1 MCRLSTQSQWR
12 VFMEKTYQP
21 TDIEQRWNALWES
34 QAFYQPSQM
43 GSPYAIMLP
52 PPNVTGTL
60 HMGHGFQLSLM
71 DTLIRRQRMQGSN
84 TLWQPGTDHA
94 GIATQMVV
102 ERELA
107 KNNQTR
113 HDLGREAFLK
123 KAWEWREQS
132 GDRITRQMHRLGA
145 SLDWE
150 RAQFSMGPQVSHA
163 TSEAFIRLFEEGLIY
178 RGKRLV
184 NWDPALQTAV
194 SDLEVLNEE
203 QQGHLWHIRY
213 PLVNKSSTFV
223 TVATTRPETMLGD
236 MAIAVHPDDTR
247 YSHLIGEAVQ
257 LPLTDR
263 HIPIIADDEVDRD
276 FGTGCV
282 KITPAHDFNDYAMGQ
297 RHELE
302 LLNILTESAC
312 LNDNA
317 PTAYQG
323 MDRFD
328 ARQQII
334 QDLTEQD
341 LLVKTEPHTL
351 QVPVGDR
358 SGVIIEPLLTDQWF
372 IKMESLAKPAIDA
385 VKNGD
390 LRFVPENWNKTY
402 LQWLEN
408 IQDWC
413 ISRQLWWGHRIPVW
427 YDDQGKPYVGHD
439 EADVR
444 KRHNMPDS
452 TPLSQDE
459 DILDTWFTAAL
470 WPFSSLGW
478 PENTEAL
485 NTFYPS
491 QVLVTGF
498 DIIFFWVA
506 RMVMMGLKLVGDVPF
521 REVYIHGLIRDG
533 QGQKMS
539 KSKGNI
545 IDPIDLID
553 GIELD
558 DLMNKRMQSIIQPHL
573 KQQIIKNTPKEF
585 PEGIKEHGT
594 DALRFTFCALASTG
608 RDIRLDLGRIEGY
621 RNFCN
626 KLWNAARF
634 VLMNIENQPIRDT
647 SNPSITDRWIR
658 SCLNHTVK
666 KVNQSL
672 DQYRF
677 DLAAQALYEFIWN
690 DYCDWYLEIAKCQLN
705 DTSTSDDERAMTR
718 YTLLSTL
725 ETALRLMH
733 PFMPFI
739 TEEIWQSIK
748 TPLNIQGSSI
758 MMATY
763 PCDKIEQQDA
773 EAEQSIEWLKTLTGH
788 IRNIRSEMNVPPGH
802 RIQVLLQHG
811 NDHDQQHSD
820 KFNALI
826 QSLARLASLTWL
838 DHEATPPPSATAVM
852 EQLEIHLPL
861 AGIIDKDAELKR
873 LDKAIQKLEK
883 ERTQSEQRL
892 NNPSYSEKAPEHVV
906 NKEKEKLQHAAEAI
920 ERLSTQ
926 RDRIAAL

>member
-1 MCRLSTQSQWR
+1 
-12 VFMEKTYQP
+12 MEKTYQP
-21 TDIEQRWNALWES
+21 NDIEQRWNAYWES
-34 QAFYQPSQM
+34 QEFYKPSNK
-43 GSPYAIMLP
+43 GTPYAIMLP

-71 DTLIRRQRMQGSN
+71 DTLIRRQRMQGYN

-113 HDLGREAFLK
+113 HDLGREAFLE

-132 GDRITRQMHRLGA
+132 GGSITQQMHRLGA

-163 TSEAFIRLFEEGLIY
+163 TSEAFIKLFEEGLIY

-184 NWDPALQTAV
+184 NWDPVLQTAV

-203 QQGHLWHIRY
+203 QQGSLWHIRY
-213 PLVNKSSTFV
+213 PLANKPDTFV
-223 TVATTRPETMLGD
+223 TIATTRPETMLGD
-236 MAIAVHPDDTR
+236 MAIAVHPEDDR
-247 YSHLIGEAVQ
+247 YRQLIGEMVQ

-263 HIPIIADDEVDRD
+263 QIPIIADDEVDRE

-302 LLNILTESAC
+302 LLNIMDESAC
-312 LNDNA
+312 LNDNV
-317 PTAYQG
+317 PSAYQG

-334 QDLTEQD
+334 QDLTKQN
-341 LLVKTEPHTL
+341 LMVKTDPHTL
-351 QVPVGDR
+351 QVPMGDR

-427 YDDQGKPYVGHD
+427 YDDQGTPYVGHD

-444 KRHNMPDS
+444 KRHQLTDS
-452 TPLSQDE
+452 VQLSQDE

-478 PENTEAL
+478 PENTDAL
-485 NTFYPS
+485 KTFYPS

-553 GIELD
+553 GIQLE
-558 DLMNKRMQSIIQPHL
+558 DLIQKRTQSIIQPHL
-573 KQQIIKNTPKEF
+573 KEQVVKNTPKEF

-608 RDIRLDLGRIEGY
+608 RDIRFDLGRIDGY

-634 VLMNIENQPIRDT
+634 VLMNIEDQPIRNT
-647 SNPSITDRWIR
+647 QTPSITDRWITSR
-658 SCLNHTVK
+658 LNHTIE
-666 KVNQSL
+666 KVNQTL

-705 DTSTSDDERAMTR
+705 DATTSDDASAMTR

-733 PFMPFI
+733 PIMPFI

-748 TPLNIQGSSI
+748 QPLNIQEPSI
-758 MMATY
+758 MMASY
-763 PCDKIEQQDA
+763 PESSQEQEDPQ
-773 EAEQSIEWLKTLTGH
+773 AEQSVEWLKTLIGQ
-788 IRNIRSEMNVPPGH
+788 IRNIRSEMHVPPGQ
-802 RIQVLLQHG
+802 RIKALLHHG
-811 NDHDQQHSD
+811 NTDDQSHSD
-820 KFNALI
+820 NFKTLI
-826 QSLARLASLTWL
+826 QSLARLESLDWL
-838 DHEATPPPSATAVM
+838 ESEATPPPSATAIM
-852 EQLEIHLPL
+852 DQLEIHLPL
-861 AGIIDKDAELKR
+861 AGIIDKDAELQR
-873 LDKAIQKLEK
+873 LNKAIEKLEK

-892 NNPSYSEKAPEHVV
+892 NNPHYAKKAPEHVV
-906 NKEKEKLQHAAEAI
+906 NKERDKLQQAAEAI
-920 ERLSTQ
+920 ERLSHQ
-926 RDRIAAL
+926 RDRIATL